1 MNKKILVTENQLKN
15 LVLNISEEA
24 AGYDDFD
31 VMYQHGGV
39 SIGTLVETLK
49 DLALIFKSIGL
60 MIRSKNLEYVD
71 LIENLKESVGL
82 IDEISKITN
91 VVFKDFTDK
100 EVVKTGKILNR
111 KLESYQE
118 KVTMLI
124 RMGDELLSR
133 KTLLEKLAE
142 YTKIVLEYINDYAFK
157 LKDSEIT
164 FRKRLEKGKPFKRP
178 DMN

>member
-1 MNKKILVTENQLKN
+1 
-15 LVLNISEEA
+15 
-24 AGYDDFD
+24 
-31 VMYQHGGV
+31 
-39 SIGTLVETLK
+39 
-49 DLALIFKSIGL
+49 

-71 LIENLKESVGL
+71 LIENLKETVGL

-100 EVVKTGKILNR
+100 EVIKTGKILNR